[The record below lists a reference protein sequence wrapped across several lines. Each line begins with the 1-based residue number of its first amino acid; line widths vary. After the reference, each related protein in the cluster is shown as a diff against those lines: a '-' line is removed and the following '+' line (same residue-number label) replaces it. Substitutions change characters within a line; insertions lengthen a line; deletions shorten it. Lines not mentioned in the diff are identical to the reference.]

1 MTRNHL
7 HRNLDETNDWSG
19 RRHPSSFSVPYS
31 FWGYCGYSLPNMFAF
46 RILVEMRSRM
56 YLTWFGVGSERAVD
70 HNMDTVGCGCAL
82 EPQLQSGF
90 IAGRVLVFFL
100 YISSLAAW
108 LSTADVKESTRRY
121 MHARDQQVRL
131 SSLEFQDGGLNWAR
145 TALPTALCT
154 SPAALVSQGDARSK
168 TVKASQSQHVK
179 GVFTSEWNY
188 SSLAPERTVAPFD
201 GSS

>member
-1 MTRNHL
+1 
-7 HRNLDETNDWSG
+7 
-19 RRHPSSFSVPYS
+19 
-31 FWGYCGYSLPNMFAF
+31 
-46 RILVEMRSRM
+46 
-56 YLTWFGVGSERAVD
+56 
-70 HNMDTVGCGCAL
+70 MDTVGCGCAL

-179 GVFTSEWNY
+179 GVFTSE
-188 SSLAPERTVAPFD
+188 
-201 GSS
+201 

>member
-1 MTRNHL
+1 MIWRWVGTR
-7 HRNLDETNDWSG
+7 
-19 RRHPSSFSVPYS
+19 RRPQY
-31 FWGYCGYSLPNMFAF
+31 GYSWL
-46 RILVEMRSRM
+46 RM
-56 YLTWFGVGSERAVD
+56 CFGATAPEWFHCWKSA
-70 HNMDTVGCGCAL
+70 
-82 EPQLQSGF
+82 S
-90 IAGRVLVFFL
+90 FFL

-179 GVFTSEWNY
+179 GVFTSE
-188 SSLAPERTVAPFD
+188 
-201 GSS
+201 

>member
-1 MTRNHL
+1 M
-7 HRNLDETNDWSG
+7 
-19 RRHPSSFSVPYS
+19 V
-31 FWGYCGYSLPNMFAF
+31 SL
-46 RILVEMRSRM
+46 
-56 YLTWFGVGSERAVD
+56 
-70 HNMDTVGCGCAL
+70 L
-82 EPQLQSGF
+82 EAAS
-90 IAGRVLVFFL
+90 FFL

-179 GVFTSEWNY
+179 GVFTSE
-188 SSLAPERTVAPFD
+188 
-201 GSS
+201 

>member
-1 MTRNHL
+1 MAADVL
-7 HRNLDETNDWSG
+7 WS
-19 RRHPSSFSVPYS
+19 HSSRVV
-31 FWGYCGYSLPNMFAF
+31 SL
-46 RILVEMRSRM
+46 
-56 YLTWFGVGSERAVD
+56 
-70 HNMDTVGCGCAL
+70 L
-82 EPQLQSGF
+82 EAAS
-90 IAGRVLVFFL
+90 FFL

-179 GVFTSEWNY
+179 GVFTS
-188 SSLAPERTVAPFD
+188 D
-201 GSS
+201 